1 MLIIINLLI
10 LCVVLFLYIH
20 IYNHNK
26 TSNYLELYEMENL
39 SKEKLEDIINY
50 KQPLLLNNYNLVN
63 NINIKYLFSE
73 YSIFN
78 LNLYNNQNDTLC
90 KINLHD
96 YYNNITNS
104 SSTNYL
110 SYNNEEF
117 LQETSID
124 KILCKNDT
132 FFRPFNMCNKKYDI
146 IMGAKNNNTRLKYS
160 INSRNILY
168 LSSGQV
174 EVTLC
179 PPKYYKN
186 LHIKKNYETLEFY
199 SQIDIYNVESIYK
212 NDFNKIKFLRV
223 ILNVGQVLVI
233 PPYWFYSIKFL
244 EKHTL
249 VFLNTY
255 TTYIN
260 YVTLIPHLFIQLLQ
274 LGNVKLNV
282 IKKNYY
288 KEEKEE
294 KEEKIEKIEKE
305 EKEEK
310 IEKIEKVEKEEKIEK
325 IEKEEKIENEEKE
338 EKIETIE
345 KEDENILI
353 NINEEI
359 ETIMI

>member
-50 KQPLLLNNYNLVN
+50 KQPLLLNSINLVEN
-63 NINIKYLFSE
+63 INVNYLLSEYSTFNINI
-73 YSIFN
+73 
-78 LNLYNNQNDTLC
+78 YNNNSDNLC
-90 KINLHD
+90 KINLQD
-96 YYNNITNS
+96 YYDVA

-117 LQETSID
+117 LQETSIV
-124 KILCKNDT
+124 KILCKNDI
-132 FFRPFNMCNKKYDI
+132 FFRPPNMCAKKYDV
-146 IMGAKNNNTRLKYS
+146 IMGVQNNNTRLKYS
-160 INSRNILY
+160 ISSRNILY

-186 LHIKKNYETLEFY
+186 LHVKKNYETLEFY
-199 SQIDIYNVESIYK
+199 SQINIYNVDNIYK
-212 NDFNKIKFLRV
+212 NDYNKIKFLRV
-223 ILNVGQVLVI
+223 ILSVGQVLVI

-249 VFLNTY
+249 VFLNSY
-255 TTYIN
+255 TTYVN
-260 YVTLIPHLFIQLLQ
+260 CVSLIPHLTMQLLQ

-282 IKKNYY
+282 KKSNYCKNTIKPEET
-288 KEEKEE
+288 KEPKETE
-294 KEEKIEKIEKE
+294 TIRKETMETISE
-305 EKEEK
+305 
-310 IEKIEKVEKEEKIEK
+310 
-325 IEKEEKIENEEKE
+325 
-338 EKIETIE
+338 ETIE
-345 KEDENILI
+345 EYDISDNVISDNVI
-353 NINEEI
+353 NNSNDK
-359 ETIMI
+359 T

>member
-50 KQPLLLNNYNLVN
+50 KQPLLLNSINLVEN
-63 NINIKYLFSE
+63 INVKHLLSEYSTFNINI
-73 YSIFN
+73 
-78 LNLYNNQNDTLC
+78 YNNTSDNLC
-90 KINLHD
+90 KINLQD
-96 YYNNITNS
+96 YYDVA

-117 LQETSID
+117 LQETSIA
-124 KILCKNDT
+124 KILCKNDI
-132 FFRPFNMCNKKYDI
+132 FFRPPNMCAKKYDV
-146 IMGAKNNNTRLKYS
+146 IMGAQNNNTRLKYS

-186 LHIKKNYETLEFY
+186 LHVKKNYETLEFY
-199 SQIDIYNVESIYK
+199 SQINIYNVDNIYK
-212 NDFNKIKFLRV
+212 NDYNKIKFLRV

-249 VFLNTY
+249 AFLNSY

-260 YVTLIPHLFIQLLQ
+260 YVSLIPHLTMQLLQ

-282 IKKNYY
+282 KKSNYCKNTIKP
-288 KEEKEE
+288 EETTRD
-294 KEEKIEKIEKE
+294 
-305 EKEEK
+305 
-310 IEKIEKVEKEEKIEK
+310 
-325 IEKEEKIENEEKE
+325 
-338 EKIETIE
+338 ET
-345 KEDENILI
+345 K
-353 NINEEI
+353 EI
-359 ETIMI
+359 ETRKKTMETKEIETRKETMETISEETEEYDISDNIINNSNDKT

>member
-50 KQPLLLNNYNLVN
+50 KQPLLLNSINLVEN
-63 NINIKYLFSE
+63 INVKHLLSEYSTFNINI
-73 YSIFN
+73 
-78 LNLYNNQNDTLC
+78 YNNNSDNLC
-90 KINLHD
+90 KINLQD
-96 YYNNITNS
+96 YYDVA

-117 LQETSID
+117 LQETSIV
-124 KILCKNDT
+124 KILCKNDI
-132 FFRPFNMCNKKYDI
+132 FFRPPNMCAKKYDV
-146 IMGAKNNNTRLKYS
+146 IMGAQNNNTRLKYS

-186 LHIKKNYETLEFY
+186 LHVKKNYETLEFY
-199 SQIDIYNVESIYK
+199 SQINIYNVDNIYK
-212 NDFNKIKFLRV
+212 NDYNKIKFLRV

-249 VFLNTY
+249 VFLNSY
-255 TTYIN
+255 TTYVN
-260 YVTLIPHLFIQLLQ
+260 YVSLIPHLTMQLLQ

-282 IKKNYY
+282 KKSNYCKNTIKPEETTRDEI
-288 KEEKEE
+288 KEIEEARKETME
-294 KEEKIEKIEKE
+294 T
-305 EKEEK
+305 
-310 IEKIEKVEKEEKIEK
+310 
-325 IEKEEKIENEEKE
+325 
-338 EKIETIE
+338 IETISE
-345 KEDENILI
+345 
-353 NINEEI
+353 
-359 ETIMI
+359 ETIEEYDISDNVISDNIINNSNDKT

>member
-50 KQPLLLNNYNLVN
+50 KQPLLLNSINLVEN
-63 NINIKYLFSE
+63 INVNYLLSEYSTFNINI
-73 YSIFN
+73 
-78 LNLYNNQNDTLC
+78 YNNNSDNLC
-90 KINLHD
+90 KINLQD
-96 YYNNITNS
+96 YYDVA

-117 LQETSID
+117 LQETSIV
-124 KILCKNDT
+124 KILCKNDI
-132 FFRPFNMCNKKYDI
+132 FFRPPNMCAKKYDV
-146 IMGAKNNNTRLKYS
+146 IMGVQNNNTRLKYS
-160 INSRNILY
+160 ISSRNILY

-186 LHIKKNYETLEFY
+186 LHVKKNYETLEFY
-199 SQIDIYNVESIYK
+199 SQINIYNVDNIYK
-212 NDFNKIKFLRV
+212 NDYNKIKFLRV
-223 ILNVGQVLVI
+223 ILSVGQVLVI

-249 VFLNTY
+249 VFLNSY
-255 TTYIN
+255 TTYVN
-260 YVTLIPHLFIQLLQ
+260 CVSLIPHLTMQLLQ

-282 IKKNYY
+282 KKSNYCKNTIKPEET
-288 KEEKEE
+288 KEPKETE
-294 KEEKIEKIEKE
+294 TIRKETMETISE
-305 EKEEK
+305 
-310 IEKIEKVEKEEKIEK
+310 
-325 IEKEEKIENEEKE
+325 
-338 EKIETIE
+338 ETIE
-345 KEDENILI
+345 EYDISDNIISDNII
-353 NINEEI
+353 NNSSDK
-359 ETIMI
+359 T

>member
-50 KQPLLLNNYNLVN
+50 KQPLLLNSINLVEN
-63 NINIKYLFSE
+63 INVKHLLSEYSTFNINI
-73 YSIFN
+73 
-78 LNLYNNQNDTLC
+78 YNNTSDNLC
-90 KINLHD
+90 KINLQD
-96 YYNNITNS
+96 YYDVA

-117 LQETSID
+117 LQETSIV
-124 KILCKNDT
+124 KILCKNDI
-132 FFRPFNMCNKKYDI
+132 FFRPPNMCAKKYDV
-146 IMGAKNNNTRLKYS
+146 IMGAQNNNTRLKYS

-186 LHIKKNYETLEFY
+186 LHVKKNYEALEFY
-199 SQIDIYNVESIYK
+199 SQINIYNVDNIYK
-212 NDFNKIKFLRV
+212 NDYNKIKFLRV
-223 ILNVGQVLVI
+223 ILSVGQVLVI

-249 VFLNTY
+249 AFLNSY

-260 YVTLIPHLFIQLLQ
+260 YVSLIPHLTMQLLQ

-282 IKKNYY
+282 KKSNYCKNTIKPEET
-288 KEEKEE
+288 KETETIQTIRKETME
-294 KEEKIEKIEKE
+294 TISE
-305 EKEEK
+305 
-310 IEKIEKVEKEEKIEK
+310 
-325 IEKEEKIENEEKE
+325 
-338 EKIETIE
+338 ETIE
-345 KEDENILI
+345 EYDISENVI
-353 NINEEI
+353 NNSSDK
-359 ETIMI
+359 T